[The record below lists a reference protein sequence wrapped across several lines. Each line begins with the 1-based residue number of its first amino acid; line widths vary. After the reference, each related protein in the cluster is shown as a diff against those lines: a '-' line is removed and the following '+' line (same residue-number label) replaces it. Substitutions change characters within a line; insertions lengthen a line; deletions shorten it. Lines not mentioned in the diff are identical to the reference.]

1 MSQNKVVQL
10 DLLRRCQSLYEEL
23 RNVTDAIIVVERNIA
38 KADNPLDKA
47 EELYREE
54 FELAVKVSG
63 CFEDLMYALD
73 KLQRER
79 TGMDFYCNRVRKNA
93 HKLMEVEIIDVYK

>member
-1 MSQNKVVQL
+1 V
-10 DLLRRCQSLYEEL
+10 DLLRRCQELYDDL
-23 RNVTDAIIVVERNIA
+23 REVVDRIIVVEKAIA

-54 FELAVKVSG
+54 FELAVRVSG

-93 HKLMEVEIIDVYK
+93 HKLMDVELVDVYK

>member
-1 MSQNKVVQL
+1 MLQNKIAEL
-10 DLLRRCQSLYEEL
+10 DLLKRCQGLYEDL
-23 RNVTDAIIVVERNIA
+23 REVTEEILDVEKQIA
-38 KADNPLDKA
+38 KANNPFDEA
-47 EELYREE
+47 ERLYRKE

-93 HKLMEVEIIDVYK
+93 HKLMEVEFIDVNK